1 MPIDPNIPLG
11 VNAVPPTNPLALA
24 TQAAGLQGQ
33 INTNR
38 AAQSTF
44 AARNALGP
52 IFQQGIDPETGRPDI
67 GKIFGDLSKD
77 PRTAYLAPEIVNQ
90 LIQRELTQKQI
101 TVQDLEGELKKV
113 QLAKDKVGFAGEQI
127 GMMNRTLGSL
137 MVRGD
142 TVKYDDLFDAAST
155 LVGQMNDPLFT
166 KNMASKLAS
175 APKQGGPA
183 LAKWIQEQNSA
194 ALTAKEQLDAQMG
207 QLTTINQ
214 GLTTTLFRVTPYDQ
228 RMQTLG
234 RVQNTMTPAEAAT
247 PQEGPIGPGGE
258 KQTMLRGAM
267 AEDSGQVPQGT
278 YTRGGTGRALVP
290 PEAVAAAN
298 VAAGGEA
305 APSATTVTP
314 GAGRPTALALPPA
327 LPRTMQT
334 SLTPDQEDA
343 LKKIGGEV
351 GEYIG
356 DLNKRVRGGQDVL
369 LRIGEMQDL
378 IKHIRTG
385 GGSEFRLAVAKQAQT
400 FGASNSVVD
409 AISGGDT
416 GAAEAFKKYSVAG
429 ATEALRN
436 LLIGSRMTN
445 LEFDQFQKN
454 NPNLDTDPRA
464 IEKMLEFTTRMER
477 LAREEQKEY
486 TKWRGP
492 VKDWPAK
499 WADIATERGYVSEEI
514 GRALKGTAKSNDRED
529 RQPTEAEWEIRDGK
543 LVRKGAK

>member
-52 IFQQGIDPETGRPDI
+52 IFQQGIDPSTGRPDI
-67 GKIFGDLSKD
+67 NKIFDLMSKD
-77 PRTAYLAPEIVNQ
+77 PRAAYLAPEVTNQ

-113 QLAKDKVGFAGEQI
+113 QLAKDKVFFAGEQI

-166 KNMASKLAS
+166 KNMALKLAQ

-183 LAKWIQEQNSA
+183 LAKWIQEQNAA

-207 QLTTINQ
+207 QLTTINS

-228 RMQTLG
+228 RMQRLG
-234 RVQNTMTPAEAAT
+234 AVQNTMTPAEAAT

-258 KQTMLRGAM
+258 KTQMLRGAM
-267 AEDSGQVPQGT
+267 AEDSGQAPQST
-278 YTRGGTGRALVP
+278 YTGRGLVP
-290 PEAVAAAN
+290 SAAVAAATLMP
-298 VAAGGEA
+298 GGGG
-305 APSATTVTP
+305 APTTVTP
-314 GAGRPTALALPPA
+314 GSGASTPGPSAPA

-334 SLTPDQEDA
+334 SLTPDQEA
-343 LKKIGGEV
+343 AASKMGSEV

-356 DLNKRVRGGQDVL
+356 DLNKRVRGSQDVL
-369 LRIGEMQDL
+369 LRIAEMQDL
-378 IKHIRTG
+378 ITRIRTG
-385 GGSEFRLAVAKQAQT
+385 GGSETRLSLAKLAQSLS
-400 FGASNSVVD
+400 APNSVVD
-409 AISGGDT
+409 AISGGDS
-416 GAAEAFKKYSVAG
+416 GAAETFKKYSVAG

-445 LEFDQFQKN
+445 LEFEQFQKN

-464 IEKMLEFTTRMER
+464 IEKMLEFTTKIER
-477 LAREEQKEY
+477 LARQEQQEFVKF
-486 TKWRGP
+486 KGP
-492 VKDWPAK
+492 TKDWPAT
-499 WADIATERGYVSEEI
+499 WANIATEKGYVNESI
-514 GRALKGTAKSNDRED
+514 GHNLKGTTKSTDRED
-529 RQPTEAEWEIRDGK
+529 RAQPEAEWEIKGGK
-543 LVRKGAK
+543 LVRKEAK